1 MILLKVYFSFR
12 SIFKILHN
20 ALIKKRFNVFYRMLI
35 EFSLKKQQSQGL
47 IAFYSILIDILNRF
61 SL

>member
-1 MILLKVYFSFR
+1 M
-12 SIFKILHN
+12 HN

-61 SL
+61 LLWLVTLNCLDKIE

>member
-1 MILLKVYFSFR
+1 MCY
-12 SIFKILHN
+12 N

-61 SL
+61 LL